1 MIVKSKVAILVAEF
15 IGTFALTMAVL
26 SMLTNGG
33 DLFQTAAA
41 AGFTLALMVLVIGP
55 VSGAHINPAVTLGLW
70 SIRKVETAQAFA
82 YWGAQ
87 FLGAIAAWLLVEN
100 ARDSDLPAIA
110 GSGYDV
116 HVVVAEMIGTLVF
129 VFGIAAA
136 VNRKYEG
143 GQLAAAVGGSLSVGI
158 LIAAALGSNAV
169 LNPAVALG
177 IQSWSWT
184 YALAPLVGA
193 VLGAN
198 IYRGWFTASSK

>member
-1 MIVKSKVAILVAEF
+1 MMVKSKVAVLVAEF
-15 IGTFALTMAVL
+15 IGTFALTTAVL

-41 AGFTLALMVLVIGP
+41 AGLTLALMVLVIGP

-87 FLGAIAAWLLVEN
+87 FLGAIAAWLLVES
-100 ARDSDLPAIA
+100 ARDSGLPAIA
-110 GSGYDV
+110 GSGYDSSV
-116 HVVVAEMIGTLVF
+116 MIAELVGTMVF

-143 GQLAAAVGGSLSVGI
+143 GQLAATVGGSLSVGI

-193 VLGAN
+193 IVGAS
-198 IYRGWFTASSK
+198 IYRGWFTKG

>member
-1 MIVKSKVAILVAEF
+1 MAVKNKVAVLVAEF
-15 IGTFALTMAVL
+15 IGTFALTTVVL

-87 FLGAIAAWLLVEN
+87 FLGAIAAWLLVES
-100 ARDSDLPAIA
+100 ARDSELTAIA
-110 GSGYDV
+110 GRGYDV
-116 HVVVAEMIGTLVF
+116 NVMFAELVGTMVF

-136 VNRKYEG
+136 VNRKYVG
-143 GQLAAAVGGSLSVGI
+143 GQLAAAVGGSLTVGI

-184 YALAPLVGA
+184 YALAPLAGA
-193 VLGAN
+193 VIGAN
-198 IYRGWFTASSK
+198 IYRGWFAKD